1 MGKGGKRQKIDTRF
15 PKRTACDDDDASFDM
30 DDEIDAC
37 KLIHSFFL
45 NYFCNYCLIVL
56 ITIYYTKA

>member
-1 MGKGGKRQKIDTRF
+1 MGKRGKKQKIDNRF
-15 PKRTACDDDDASFDM
+15 PKRTTRDDDDASFDM

-45 NYFCNYCLIVL
+45 NYFCNNFLIVL
-56 ITIYYTKA
+56 IQISYTKT